1 MTARTR
7 KRGRRPKQAKPDL
20 VDLDSDIPPLRECV
34 RRSLRAYFRN
44 LDGHS
49 TAEVYELVLSEIE
62 APLLEVVLTEVRGNL
77 SRASAVLGLN
87 RATLRKKLRKYGLE
101 KNGDAGA

>member
-1 MTARTR
+1 MIKKAS
-7 KRGRRPKQAKPDL
+7 KRGRRPNQVKAAL
-20 VDLDSDIPPLRECV
+20 VDLECDLPPLRECV
-34 RRSLRAYFRN
+34 RRSLRTYFRN

-49 TAEVYELVLSEIE
+49 AGDVYDLVLSEIE

-77 SRASAVLGLN
+77 SRASEVLGLN

-101 KNGDAGA
+101 KNADSGA

>member
-1 MTARTR
+1 MIAKTR
-7 KRGRRPKQAKPDL
+7 KRGRRPKQAKSDL
-20 VDLDSDIPPLRECV
+20 VELDSDIPPLRECV

-49 TAEVYELVLSEIE
+49 AAEVYELVLSEIE
-62 APLLEVVLTEVRGNL
+62 APLLEVVLTEVGGNL

>member
-1 MTARTR
+1 MIAKTR
-7 KRGRRPKQAKPDL
+7 RRGRRPKQARNDL
-20 VDLDSDIPPLRECV
+20 IDPDSDIPPLRECV

-49 TAEVYELVLSEIE
+49 TGEVYELVLSEIE
-62 APLLEVVLTEVRGNL
+62 APLLEVVLTQVRGNL
-77 SRASAVLGLN
+77 SRASEVLGLN

-101 KNGDAGA
+101 KTGGPDA